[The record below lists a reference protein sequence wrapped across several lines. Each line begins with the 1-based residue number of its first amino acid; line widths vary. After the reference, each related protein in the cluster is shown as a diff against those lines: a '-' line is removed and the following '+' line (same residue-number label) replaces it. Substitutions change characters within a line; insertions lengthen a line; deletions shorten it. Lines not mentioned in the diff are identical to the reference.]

1 MRRFAPLLLIGAV
14 ALFVFPLL
22 NRSTSGLSGSEKAN
36 RAMHAMALID
46 GGEVKYAAAHNQRYT
61 DHLAD
66 LLPLSKGLGA
76 ALAIGLLVQLDVSSD
91 GHTYLRRVQSEH
103 LSLVRARTGPKLTT
117 SSCLVVKK
125 AKGVACPKPKKK
137 A

>member
-14 ALFVFPLL
+14 ALFIFPLL
-22 NRSTSGLSGSEKAN
+22 NRSSSGLSGSEKAN
-36 RAMHAMALID
+36 RAMRAMALID
-46 GGEVKYAAAHNQRYT
+46 AGEVRYAAGHGRRYT
-61 DHLAD
+61 EHLAD

-76 ALAIGLLVQLDVSSD
+76 SLSVGLLVQLDVSSD
-91 GHTYLRRVQSEH
+91 ARTYLGRVQSEN

-125 AKGVACPKPKKK
+125 AKGVACPKAKKK
-137 A
+137 V